1 MAQTYLRQKT
11 VSSPLAS
18 PTLEAGVAEKQLNV
32 DDVQEAFI
40 NNKNR

>member
-18 PTLEAGVAEKQLNV
+18 PTLEAGAAEKQFNAE
-32 DDVQEAFI
+32 DVQETFI